1 MLLPRLPP
9 KKEEPRPL
17 KTAGAQR
24 RVIEGEGLG
33 GFARRIQSI
42 PLLPRG
48 SCPADNFFRSGRAA
62 PGATVPGAPGR
73 RLTCPAELPE
83 IGRKPDAA
91 STGQHDIAGN
101 HA

>member
-1 MLLPRLPP
+1 M
-9 KKEEPRPL
+9 

-33 GFARRIQSI
+33 GFARRVQSI

-48 SCPADNFFRSGRAA
+48 SCPADNFFRLGRSSVPVSRA
-62 PGATVPGAPGR
+62 PR
-73 RLTCPAELPE
+73 HRLGGPAELPE

-91 STGQHDIAGN
+91 STGEHDIAGN
-101 HA
+101 HT